1 MTHTLRANRDGPAFN
16 PIEGA
21 TRKRADA
28 YRRRAVEGGGAQQ
41 VLYMV
46 RGFWAREE
54 ATVST
59 RVQNR
64 TLVKGFTKVRGCLVL
79 NLVSNLGQLG
89 PLGGGS
95 RTPPGASEIG
105 QAKKRQ
111 VTGLSDMAV
120 FHSYFPT

>member
-1 MTHTLRANRDGPAFN
+1 MTHTLRANRGGPAFN

-28 YRRRAVEGGGAQQ
+28 YRRRAVEGGTARQ

-46 RGFWAREE
+46 RGSRSREE
-54 ATVST
+54 AAEST

-64 TLVKGFTKVRGCLVL
+64 TLIKGFIKVRGCLAL
-79 NLVSNLGQLG
+79 NLVSNLVQEG

-95 RTPPGASEIG
+95 RAPPGASEIG
-105 QAKKRQ
+105 QVEKAQ

>member
-1 MTHTLRANRDGPAFN
+1 MPHTLRANRGGPAFN

-28 YRRRAVEGGGAQQ
+28 YRRRAVEGGTAQQ
-41 VLYMV
+41 VLYVV
-46 RGFWAREE
+46 RGFRAREE
-54 ATVST
+54 AAVST

-64 TLVKGFTKVRGCLVL
+64 TLAKGFIKVHGCLAL
-79 NLVSNLGQLG
+79 NLVSNLGQLE

-95 RTPPGASEIG
+95 RAPPGASEIG
-105 QAKKRQ
+105 LAKKPQ

>member
-1 MTHTLRANRDGPAFN
+1 MTHTLRANRGGPAFN

-28 YRRRAVEGGGAQQ
+28 YRRRAVEGGAQQ

-79 NLVSNLGQLG
+79 NLVSNFGQEG
-89 PLGGGS
+89 PLEGGS
-95 RTPPGASEIG
+95 RTLLGTSEIG
-105 QAKKRQ
+105 QVKKPQ
-111 VTGLSDMAV
+111 VMGLSDMGV